1 MGRLRVGAI
10 RLSYPPPPRA
20 DRRRLWALIPGDLDT
35 PTGGYR
41 YDRRILAGLA
51 GLGWR
56 VEPCPL
62 DASFPAPTSVARSQA
77 RQILAAI
84 PDGGLVLVDGLAFG
98 ALPELAETEGRRLRL
113 VALVHHPLASETGLS
128 PERAA
133 GLRNAEARAL
143 ARARLILVTS
153 RFTATLLAGWGVP
166 WARLKVV
173 EPGTDPAPSA
183 QGSRSGPLRLL
194 CVASLTPRKGH
205 DLLLNAL
212 AGLRDWSL
220 HLDCVGSLD
229 RDPVWAEGLIRLRD
243 GRGLAGRVS
252 ILGAL
257 ADEELACRY
266 GAADLFVLP
275 SRFEGYGMVFAE
287 ALARGLPILA
297 CHAGAVRETVP
308 PEAGLL
314 VPPND
319 SAALGQALRSLMAD
333 PVLRRRLAKGA
344 RAAGSRLP
352 TWQDAVAAFAAA
364 LEEALDQAD
373 WEARGVS
380 QGKTQPFLEEAVRQ
394 VALDG

>member
-10 RLSYPPPPRA
+10 RLSYPPPPGA

-62 DASFPAPTSVARSQA
+62 DSSFPEPTPAAQSQA

-98 ALPELAETEGRRLRL
+98 ALPELAEAEGRRLRL
-113 VALVHHPLASETGLS
+113 VALVHHPLALETGLS

-133 GLRNAEARAL
+133 ALRNAEVRAL
-143 ARARLILVTS
+143 AQARLILVTS

-173 EPGTDPAPSA
+173 EPGTDPAPAA
-183 QGSRSGPLRLL
+183 QGARSGPLRLL

-205 DLLLNAL
+205 DLLLCAL
-212 AGLRDWSL
+212 AGLRDWSW

-229 RDPVWAEGLIRLRD
+229 RDPAWAQGLFRLRD
-243 GRGLAGRVS
+243 RLGLAGRVS
-252 ILGAL
+252 LLGAL

-266 GAADLFVLP
+266 GAAVLFVLP

-297 CHAGAVRETVP
+297 SYAGAIGETVP

-314 VPPND
+314 VSPND
-319 SAALGQALRSLMAD
+319 PAALGQALLRLMAD
-333 PVLRRRLAKGA
+333 QALRRRLAEGA

-352 TWQDAVAAFAAA
+352 SWQDAVAAFAAA
-364 LEEALDQAD
+364 LVEALETAEQGSPGAF
-373 WEARGVS
+373 
-380 QGKTQPFLEEAVRQ
+380 QGKTQPLLEEAVGQ